1 MKSRSIYTTILGGW
15 VLVCM
20 MMLTACTDSF
30 EKWNIDPNA
39 ATEEDM
45 NHDNLNTGAYLT
57 QMQRGVFIVGE
68 NLGGRYQETQALEGD
83 LFASYL
89 ATITTWG
96 YTTYHNDHYALY
108 SDWYDKPFN
117 DAYTN
122 VMQPWKSICEKTD
135 EGSPARAL
143 ATVIKVFGMH
153 RVTDMYGPIPYKSFG
168 ASVQAVYDSQKDVYY
183 QFFTELANAIE
194 VLSGYADNNAAAYM
208 GDYDNVYA
216 GNISKWIKFANTLRL
231 RLAMRISN
239 VDEAKARQEAEAAIS
254 NKYGLMASADDDAAL
269 HQSSTLTFRHPL
281 WEIGQS
287 FHDERMSATM
297 ECYLKG
303 YNDPRIKAYF
313 LPTEANGDYKGAR
326 NGMSRP
332 NKDNYK
338 DVTSAPNFSQGSDMQ
353 WMHAAE
359 AYFLLAEAQLRWGL
373 GEMTVQQC
381 YEAGITASFASA
393 GASNA
398 GSYYTDATSL
408 PQTSFQDAY
417 RKTSTD
423 VSGMLSNL
431 TIAWDEN
438 ASDNEKME
446 RIMIQ
451 KWLALYPD
459 GQEAWSEMRRTGYP
473 GWVRIQ
479 SMQTSE
485 VSQNEMISR
494 LKFPTTEYS
503 NNSDNTKAA
512 VTLLGGEDKAG
523 TRLWWD
529 VKR

>member
-1 MKSRSIYTTILGGW
+1 MKSISINKTILSGW
-15 VLVCM
+15 VLACAV
-20 MMLTACTDSF
+20 LFTACTDSF

-45 NHDNLNTGAYLT
+45 THDNLNTGAYLT
-57 QMQRGVFIVGE
+57 QMERGIFIVGE
-68 NLGGRYQETQALEGD
+68 NLGGRYQEVQALEGD

-96 YTTYHNDHYALY
+96 YTTYHNDHYSLY

-143 ATVIKVFGMH
+143 ATIIKVFGMH

-168 ASVQAVYDSQKDVYY
+168 SSVQAVYDSQKDVYY
-183 QFFTELANAIE
+183 QFFNELDNAIS
-194 VLSGYADNNAAAYM
+194 VLTSYAENNSSAYM
-208 GDYDNVYA
+208 ADYDNVYA
-216 GNISKWIKFANTLRL
+216 GNVSKWIKFANTLRL

-239 VDEAKARQEAEAAIS
+239 VDEAKARQEAAAAINHS
-254 NKYGLMASADDDAAL
+254 FGLMASADDDAAL

-287 FHDERMSATM
+287 FNDERMSATM

-313 LPTEANGDYKGAR
+313 LPTENNGDYKGAR

-338 DVTSAPNFSQGSDMQ
+338 GVTSAPNFTQGSDMH
-353 WMHAAE
+353 WMYAAE

-373 GEMTVQQC
+373 GEMTAQKC
-381 YEAGITASFASA
+381 YETGIATSFASA
-393 GASNA
+393 GVSSASYIN
-398 GSYYTDATSL
+398 DDTSL
-408 PQTSFQDAY
+408 PQPSFTDAY
-417 RKTSTD
+417 RRSTTD
-423 VSGMLSNL
+423 VS
-431 TIAWDEN
+431 
-438 ASDNEKME
+438 
-446 RIMIQ
+446 
-451 KWLALYPD
+451 
-459 GQEAWSEMRRTGYP
+459 
-473 GWVRIQ
+473 
-479 SMQTSE
+479 
-485 VSQNEMISR
+485 
-494 LKFPTTEYS
+494 
-503 NNSDNTKAA
+503 
-512 VTLLGGEDKAG
+512 
-523 TRLWWD
+523 
-529 VKR
+529 

>member
-1 MKSRSIYTTILGGW
+1 M
-15 VLVCM
+15 
-20 MMLTACTDSF
+20 
-30 EKWNIDPNA
+30 
-39 ATEEDM
+39 EDEF
-45 NHDNLNTGAYLT
+45 GSEV
-57 QMQRGVFIVGE
+57 QPE
-68 NLGGRYQETQALEGD
+68 EGD
-83 LFASYL
+83 WVRVVSSQGEFL
-89 ATITTWG
+89 ALGQYQIG
-96 YTTYHNDHYALY
+96 SIAVRIFSFDEDEFDDEFFLRRLQ
-108 SDWYDKPFN
+108 S
-117 DAYTN
+117 AY
-122 VMQPWKSICEKTD
+122 
-135 EGSPARAL
+135 
-143 ATVIKVFGMH
+143 
-153 RVTDMYGPIPYKSFG
+153 
-168 ASVQAVYDSQKDVYY
+168 
-183 QFFTELANAIE
+183 ELRQTLGLIRD
-194 VLSGYADNNAAAYM
+194 DNNAYRLVHGE
-208 GDYDNVYA
+208 GDGLPGLIIDVYA
-216 GNISKWIKFANTLRL
+216 HTAVMQAHTAGIHYIREALAEDLIRVAGAEIRSVYYKSETTLGYKT
-231 RLAMRISN
+231 
-239 VDEAKARQEAEAAIS
+239 EARQEAEAAIS

-326 NGMSRP
+326 NGMNRP

-373 GEMTVQQC
+373 GEMTARQC

>member
-1 MKSRSIYTTILGGW
+1 MKSRSIYKTILSGW
-15 VLVCM
+15 VLVCV

-45 NHDNLNTGAYLT
+45 NHDNLNTGAYLA

-83 LFASYL
+83 LFASFL

-108 SDWYDKPFN
+108 SDWYDKPYN

-122 VMQPWKSICEKTD
+122 VMQPWKSICEKTE

-143 ATVIKVFGMH
+143 ATVIKVFAMH
-153 RVTDMYGPIPYKSFG
+153 RVSDMYGPIPYKSFG
-168 ASVQAVYDSQKDVYY
+168 TAVQVPYDSQKDVYY
-183 QFFTELANAIE
+183 QFFTELDNAISI
-194 VLSGYADNNAAAYM
+194 LTSYANTNSSAYM
-208 GDYDNVYA
+208 GDYDNIYS

-239 VDEAKARQEAEAAIS
+239 VDEAKARQEAEAAINQS
-254 NKYGLMASADDDAAL
+254 YGLMASADDDATL
-269 HQSSTLTFRHPL
+269 HQNATLSFRHPL

-313 LPTEANGDYKGAR
+313 LPSEANGDYKGAR
-326 NGMSRP
+326 NGMNRP

-338 DVTSAPNFSQGSDMQ
+338 DITSAPNFSQGSDMQ

-359 AYFLLAEAQLRWGL
+359 AYFLLAEAKLRWGL
-373 GEMTVQQC
+373 GELSAQEC
-381 YEAGITASFASA
+381 YETGIATSFASA
-393 GASNA
+393 GANGASSYISNN
-398 GSYYTDATSL
+398 TSL
-408 PQTSFQDAY
+408 PQETFMDAY
-417 RKTSTD
+417 SRSTTS
-423 VSGMLSNL
+423 VASMLSNL
-431 TIAWDEN
+431 TVAWDES
-438 ASDNEKME
+438 ASNEVKME

-451 KWLALYPD
+451 KWIALYPD

-479 SMQTSE
+479 SMQTTE
-485 VSQNEMISR
+485 VTQNEMISR

-512 VTLLGGEDKAG
+512 VTLLGGDDKAG

>member
-1 MKSRSIYTTILGGW
+1 MKSISINKTILSGW
-15 VLVCM
+15 VLACTV
-20 MMLTACTDSF
+20 LFTACTDSF

-45 NHDNLNTGAYLT
+45 THDNLNTGAYLT
-57 QMQRGVFIVGE
+57 QMERGIFIVGE
-68 NLGGRYQETQALEGD
+68 NLGGRYQEVQALEGD

-96 YTTYHNDHYALY
+96 YTTYHNDHYSLY

-143 ATVIKVFGMH
+143 ATIIKVFGMH

-168 ASVQAVYDSQKDVYY
+168 SSVQAVYDSQKDVYY
-183 QFFTELANAIE
+183 QFFNELDNAIS
-194 VLSGYADNNAAAYM
+194 VLTSYAENNSSAYM
-208 GDYDNVYA
+208 ADYDNVYA
-216 GNISKWIKFANTLRL
+216 GNVSKWIKFANTLRL

-239 VDEAKARQEAEAAIS
+239 VDEAKARQEAAAAINHS
-254 NKYGLMASADDDAAL
+254 FGLMASADDDAAL

-287 FHDERMSATM
+287 FNDERMSATM

-313 LPTEANGDYKGAR
+313 LPTENNGDYKGAR

-338 DVTSAPNFSQGSDMQ
+338 GVTSAPNFTQGSDMH
-353 WMHAAE
+353 WMYAAE

-373 GEMTVQQC
+373 GEMTAQKC
-381 YEAGITASFASA
+381 YETGIATSFASA
-393 GASNA
+393 GVSGASYIRDN
-398 GSYYTDATSL
+398 TSL
-408 PQTSFQDAY
+408 PQPSFTDAY
-417 RKTSTD
+417 RRSTTD
-423 VSGMLSNL
+423 VNGMLSNL
-431 TIAWDEN
+431 TIAWNED
-438 ASDNEKME
+438 ASNDEKME

-451 KWLALYPD
+451 KWIALYPD

-512 VTLLGGEDKAG
+512 VTLLGGDDKAG